1 MKDCV
6 WNCKLHRLH
15 CRVAPFDI
23 KLIPRAYT
31 QILKSDRFK
40 QQLCT
45 VNSEIGA
52 KFLLMR
58 QRALNCRLLRYLAL
72 WCLTPL
78 STISPLYRGSEFY
91 WWRKQEYQEKRC
103 IEYTSPERDSNFSG
117 NRH

>member
-1 MKDCV
+1 M
-6 WNCKLHRLH
+6 LHRLH

-31 QILKSDRFK
+31 QTLKSDRFK

-58 QRALNCRLLRYLAL
+58 QRALNCRLVGYQAL
-72 WCLTPL
+72 WCLPPL
-78 STISPLYRGSEFY
+78 STISQLYRGGQLY
-91 WWRKQEYQEKRC
+91 
-103 IEYTSPERDSNFSG
+103 
-117 NRH
+117 